1 MNGAPE
7 EVGVAIGR
15 WFVEAMDCPVEEQL
29 IRNRLRR
36 LDRVVRLEFDLID
49 RILTVG
55 FRGDL
60 TVVDSALASLEL
72 GARRLDEASAA
83 ANSGPRLPRRRVA
96 TLAVSGALAALAEAG
111 AWWLEARGVPGA
123 DHAPLVVAAALASL
137 ILSGPQTFRKGL
149 ASLRTRTLTINFLVT
164 LAVAGAA
171 VLGQWP
177 EAAMASCLFTVA
189 EAIEGLSLER
199 ARAAL
204 RTLLE
209 SSPEVAE
216 VAGEDGRWATIPV
229 GAVAMGERVRV
240 RPGSRV
246 PLDGRVLEGFSAV
259 DQSAVTGESLPVE
272 KAPGDTVWAGT
283 LNASGTFVFEV
294 EATAGRTTLDRIVAS
309 VKRAQAQR
317 APIQRFVDR
326 FAAVYTPA
334 IVLLAVAIATLPALL
349 LGEPP
354 RPWAERALVLLVIAC
369 PCALVISTPVTVV
382 SGLTA
387 AARAGLLIKGGA
399 FLEMAGRVRTV
410 AFDKTGTL
418 TTGTPEVTDVVPLAS
433 DGDPH
438 GLLHLAA
445 SLNAAS
451 EHPIAAAI
459 VADCAR
465 RHDCDP
471 LPVAA
476 FESLVGRGVVGT
488 VDGLRLYLGSHRLVE
503 ENAICGP
510 HVEAVLDRLDREG
523 KTGVVLTSATEALAV
538 LGVRDAPR
546 TGADEAVRELHD
558 LGIATLLLSGDGPA
572 AAHAVG
578 AEVGIA
584 DVRAEMLPEDK
595 LAVIETLAAAG
606 PVAMV
611 GDGVNDGP
619 ALARADIGIAMGR
632 EGADTALEIADVAL
646 LRGDIALVAGFFRL
660 ARATA
665 STLRANIAFAI
676 AVKVVFF
683 ALALAGK
690 ATLWMAVLADVGASL
705 LVTAN
710 GLRLLRFRFEPTL
723 KK

>member
-1 MNGAPE
+1 
-7 EVGVAIGR
+7 
-15 WFVEAMDCPVEEQL
+15 MDCPVEEQL
-29 IRNRLRR
+29 IRNHLRR
-36 LDRVVRLEFDLID
+36 LEGVVRLDFDLMD
-49 RILTVG
+49 RVLTVG
-55 FRGDL
+55 YRGDL
-60 TVVDSALASLEL
+60 ATVDAALDALDL
-72 GARRLDEASAA
+72 GARRIAA
-83 ANSGPRLPRRRVA
+83 AVDAVTEGPRLPRRRVL
-96 TLAVSGALAALAEAG
+96 TLALSGMFAAVAEAG
-111 AWWLEARGVPGA
+111 AWWLESRGVAGA
-123 DHAPLVVAAALASL
+123 DHAVPVVVASVASL
-137 ILSGPQTFRKGL
+137 LLSGPQTFRKGL
-149 ASLRTRTLTINFLVT
+149 ASVRTRTLNINFLVT
-164 LAVAGAA
+164 LAVAGAV

-216 VAGEDGRWATIPV
+216 IVGDDGRWTSVPV
-229 GAVAMGERVRV
+229 GAVARGERVRV
-240 RPGSRV
+240 RPGARI
-246 PLDGRVLEGFSAV
+246 PLDGVVVEGFSAV
-259 DQSAVTGESLPVE
+259 DQSAVTGEGLPVE
-272 KAPGDTVWAGT
+272 KAPGDSVYAGT

-334 IVLLAVAIATLPALL
+334 IVLLALAIAVVPALFF
-349 LGEPP
+349 GEPP

-387 AARAGLLIKGGA
+387 AAKAGMLIKGGA

-418 TTGTPEVTDVVPLAS
+418 TTGHPEVTDVVPLM
-433 DGDPH
+433 DGGDPH

-488 VDGLRLYLGSHRLVE
+488 VDGLRFYLGSHRLVE
-503 ENAICGP
+503 ENAVCGP
-510 HVEAVLDRLDREG
+510 HVEAVLDRLDAEG
-523 KTGVVLTSATEALAV
+523 KTGVVLTSSSEALAV

-546 TGADEAVRELHD
+546 PGAARAVDSLKAM
-558 LGIATLLLSGDGPA
+558 GIAMVLLSGDGPA
-572 AAHAVG
+572 AARSVG
-578 AEVGIA
+578 DEVGIA
-584 DVRAEMLPEDK
+584 DVRPEMLPEDK
-595 LAVIETLAAAG
+595 LEAIEVLASEG

-611 GDGVNDGP
+611 GDGINDGP

-632 EGADTALEIADVAL
+632 DGADTALEIADVAL
-646 LRGDIALVAGFFRL
+646 LRADIGLVADFFRL

-710 GLRLLRFRFEPTL
+710 GLRLLRFHFRAP
-723 KK
+723 